1 MLINHLT
8 DSQIC
13 SIASLVKPTI
23 FYHCKKKKIFLEP
36 YEVDIIISD
45 IQYKAILS
53 SRNYDPS
60 KQFAPWVRSIAKT
73 CLLDYLISNQE
84 HQKKF
89 RPLITVNTKG
99 DLYETICPN
108 DDWNR
113 GEPADKNADTQ
124 KSLQVI
130 SDALDSLGYV
140 GQAFWLQHMG
150 YSDKEIAQ
158 QLGKSSSAIRTRKT
172 CARKAL
178 ARNQQIISLCKEYGV
193 KISA

>member
-1 MLINHLT
+1 M
-8 DSQIC
+8 
-13 SIASLVKPTI
+13 
-23 FYHCKKKKIFLEP
+23 
-36 YEVDIIISD
+36 DIIISD

-73 CLLDYLISNQE
+73 CLLGYITATKE
-84 HQKKF
+84 YQKKY

-178 ARNQQIISLCKEYGV
+178 ARNPQIISLCKEYGV